1 MDKKNESYYMKNLIR
16 FRKYYQDN
24 KDKKV
29 EYQREYTQKKN
40 EMVQEMKE
48 RLINYD
54 IVIRPPRKNDK
65 IGIVVKHGEF
75 IVNWD

>member
-40 EMVQEMKE
+40 EMIQEMKE

-54 IVIRPPRKNDK
+54 VVIRPPRKNDK
-65 IGIVVKHGEF
+65 IGIHVKHGEF
-75 IVNWD
+75 IVYWD

>member
-1 MDKKNESYYMKNLIR
+1 MDKKIDSYYMKNLIR
-16 FRKYYQDN
+16 FRKYYQEN
-24 KDKKV
+24 KEKKV
-29 EYQREYTQKKN
+29 EYQREYTQRKN
-40 EMVQEMKE
+40 EMIKEMKE
-48 RLINYD
+48 KLINYD

>member
-1 MDKKNESYYMKNLIR
+1 MKNLIR
-16 FRKYYQDN
+16 FRKYYQEN
-24 KDKKV
+24 KEKKV
-29 EYQREYTQKKN
+29 EYQREYTQRKN
-40 EMVQEMKE
+40 EMIKEMKE
-48 RLINYD
+48 KLINYD